1 MEDKRLRLLIL
12 GAHPDDAEYHAG
24 GLASIYCQAG
34 HAVKMVSLTDGSA
47 GHHER
52 PRAELAAV
60 RREEAAAA
68 ARVIGATYEVWDFPD
83 GELMPTL
90 EVRHRVIREIRTF
103 APDLVLTHRAYDY
116 HPDHRA
122 AGQAVQD
129 ASFLVRVPHVVPDA
143 PPLRADPVVA
153 CLPDLFT
160 RPCPMVADVVLDIT
174 EHAHRVVAMLACHR
188 SQVFEWLPYLDG
200 TTDRVPQDATER
212 RAWLRA
218 WYAVCVRPRADRFR
232 QELIAAY
239 GEARAQAIEFAE
251 VYEISQYGAQ
261 PDRQT
266 LQRLFPQCR
275 VSRNS

>member
-1 MEDKRLRLLIL
+1 MEDNRLRLLIL

-34 HAVKMVSLTDGSA
+34 HTVKMVSLTDGSA
-47 GHHER
+47 GHHEK
-52 PRAELAAV
+52 PRGELAAI

-68 ARVIGATYEVWDFPD
+68 AHIIGAIYEVWEFPD

-90 EVRHRVIREIRTF
+90 EVRHRVIRAIRTF

-122 AGQAVQD
+122 VGQAVQD

-143 PPLRADPVVA
+143 APLRADPVVA
-153 CLPDLFT
+153 YLPDLFT
-160 RPCPMVADVVLDIT
+160 RPCPMVADVVLDIA
-174 EHAHRVVAMLACHR
+174 EHVEQIVSMLGCHH

-200 TTDRVPQDATER
+200 TTDRVPQEAMECH
-212 RAWLRA
+212 AWLRE
-218 WYAVCVRPRADRFR
+218 WYAACVRPRADRFR
-232 QELIAAY
+232 QELTAAY
-239 GEARAQAIEFAE
+239 GEARGRAIEFAE
-251 VYEISQYGAQ
+251 VYEISQYGARA
-261 PDRQT
+261 DRQA

-275 VSRNS
+275 VIPK